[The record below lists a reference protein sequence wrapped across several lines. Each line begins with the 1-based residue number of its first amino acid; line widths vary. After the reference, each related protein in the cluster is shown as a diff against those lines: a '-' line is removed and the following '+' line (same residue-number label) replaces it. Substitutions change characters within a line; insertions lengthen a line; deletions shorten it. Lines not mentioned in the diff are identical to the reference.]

1 MLPYY
6 KQETDFYCGPA
17 VVQMLFAGRGVM
29 MTQTQLAEALGTA
42 AGAGTSL
49 EAIVHILSLHGF
61 ETKHKN
67 GASLADI
74 AEALGAGKSALVGY
88 TETENQEPHYA
99 LVAPLGAQAPTR
111 PHNVRGCGGGA
122 ARAGASNGSALYA
135 QKRRWPRS
143 LNVGNTHRRQL
154 HVGALRPGA
163 S

>member
-29 MTQTQLAEALGTA
+29 MTQVQLAEALGTT

-99 LVAPLGAQAPTR
+99 LVAELGKEEVVLID
-111 PHNVRGCGGGA
+111 PHHGERYALPINTFEEQWRDNERHMYGE
-122 ARAGASNGSALYA
+122 RALVTVA
-135 QKRRWPRS
+135 
-143 LNVGNTHRRQL
+143 
-154 HVGALRPGA
+154 
-163 S
+163 